1 MVGGCRVS
9 STEEKRKDGRKSTK
23 CKKIAVLLH
32 LLDWKSLIDN
42 DGGD

>member
-1 MVGGCRVS
+1 MVVELAQLKKKER
-9 STEEKRKDGRKSTK
+9 TEERAQNAQ
-23 CKKIAVLLH
+23 KKAVLLH